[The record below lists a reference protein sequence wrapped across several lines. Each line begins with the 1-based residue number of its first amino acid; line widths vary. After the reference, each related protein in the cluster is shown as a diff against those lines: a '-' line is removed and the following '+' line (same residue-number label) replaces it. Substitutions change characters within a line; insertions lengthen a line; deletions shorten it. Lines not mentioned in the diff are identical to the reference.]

1 MVRPD
6 DHLIKRLGILGLTF
20 SRPLAQLLPDLRVAS
35 GVVVAAA
42 ARTGPPAWEG
52 ELQPGDVIHA
62 INRTVVADIAT
73 LRTAVDALRV
83 GEALV
88 LHVEREGEM
97 LFLAGR
103 VE

>member
-1 MVRPD
+1 
-6 DHLIKRLGILGLTF
+6 
-20 SRPLAQLLPDLRVAS
+20 
-35 GVVVAAA
+35 
-42 ARTGPPAWEG
+42 
-52 ELQPGDVIHA
+52 VIHA
-62 INRTVVADIAT
+62 VNRTVVTDVAT

>member
-1 MVRPD
+1 
-6 DHLIKRLGILGLTF
+6 
-20 SRPLAQLLPDLRVAS
+20 
-35 GVVVAAA
+35 
-42 ARTGPPAWEG
+42 
-52 ELQPGDVIHA
+52 VIHA
-62 INRTVVADIAT
+62 VNRTLITDVAA
-73 LRTAVDALRV
+73 LRTAVEALKV